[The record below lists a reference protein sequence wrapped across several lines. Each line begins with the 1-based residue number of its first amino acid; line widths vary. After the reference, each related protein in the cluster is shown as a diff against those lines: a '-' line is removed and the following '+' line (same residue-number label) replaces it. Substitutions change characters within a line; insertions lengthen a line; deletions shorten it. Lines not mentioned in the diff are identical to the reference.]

1 MNWLNQELLILSITA
16 ISIGFFHTLLGPDHY
31 LPFIVMARARRW
43 SLLKTGWITFLC
55 GIGHI
60 MSSVLLGIIGAALGI
75 AVTRLE
81 ILESFRGNLAAW
93 ALIAFGL
100 VYFIWGLR
108 QAIRNRP
115 HAHLHDH
122 IDEGDHVHTHVH
134 NKEHLHIH
142 NKEKSA
148 DLTPWVLF
156 TIFIFGPCEPLIPI
170 LMYPAAKKSIFG
182 LVWVTSIFAAV
193 TIATMLGVVIIS
205 TFGIN
210 LLPMKKLERYTH
222 AIAGGTIFICGLAI
236 QFLGA

>member
-43 SLLKTGWITFLC
+43 PLLKTGWVTLLC

-81 ILESFRGNLAAW
+81 ILESFRGSLAAW

-122 IDEGDHVHTHVH
+122 I
-134 NKEHLHIH
+134 
-142 NKEKSA
+142 
-148 DLTPWVLF
+148 
-156 TIFIFGPCEPLIPI
+156 
-170 LMYPAAKKSIFG
+170 
-182 LVWVTSIFAAV
+182 
-193 TIATMLGVVIIS
+193 
-205 TFGIN
+205 
-210 LLPMKKLERYTH
+210 
-222 AIAGGTIFICGLAI
+222 
-236 QFLGA
+236 

>member
-43 SLLKTGWITFLC
+43 SLLKTGWVTLLC

-142 NKEKSA
+142 NKEKA
-148 DLTPWVLF
+148 ANLTPWVLF

-182 LVWVTSIFAAV
+182 LIWVTGIFAAV

>member
-1 MNWLNQELLILSITA
+1 MNWLNHELLILSITA
-16 ISIGFFHTLLGPDHY
+16 VSIGFFHTLLGPDHY

-43 SLLKTGWITFLC
+43 SLLKTGWVTFLC

-148 DLTPWVLF
+148 NLTPWVLF

-182 LVWVTSIFAAV
+182 LVWVAGIFAVV
-193 TIATMLGVVIIS
+193 TIATMLGVVMIS
-205 TFGIN
+205 TFGID

-236 QFLGA
+236 QLLGV

>member
-1 MNWLNQELLILSITA
+1 MDWLNQELLILSITA

-43 SLLKTGWITFLC
+43 SLLKTGWVTFLC

-60 MSSVLLGIIGAALGI
+60 MSSVLLGIIGVALGI

-142 NKEKSA
+142 NKEKA
-148 DLTPWVLF
+148 ANLTPWVLF
-156 TIFIFGPCEPLIPI
+156 TIFVFGPCEPLIPV

-182 LVWVTSIFAAV
+182 LIWIASIFGLEK
-193 TIATMLGVVIIS
+193 IAKMLGVVIIS

-236 QFLGA
+236 QFLGV